1 MTRVHLFPHA
11 LSAIFVAVALS
22 LLTTG
27 CSDFDRTPA
36 DIHKDL
42 VPKIAAD
49 ILKTGASPRLR
60 GQPENYLSRLSPVGS
75 VRWDQ
80 SPLPGSASSEAT
92 ITFYRMPENTPIL
105 SIGFNLSDDQK
116 TYLFATATFPK

>member
-1 MTRVHLFPHA
+1 MTRAHLFPQA
-11 LSAIFVAVALS
+11 LGAIFVAIALS

-36 DIHKDL
+36 DIQREL

-49 ILKTGASPRLR
+49 ILKTGASPRLC
-60 GQPENYLSRLSPVGS
+60 GQAENYLSRLSPVGS

-80 SPLPGSASSEAT
+80 SPLPDSAPSEAT
-92 ITFYRMPENTPIL
+92 ITFFRMPENTPIL
-105 SIGFNLSDDQK
+105 LIGFDLSDDQK

>member
-1 MTRVHLFPHA
+1 MTRMHLVPQA
-11 LSAIFVAVALS
+11 LHVIFAVLALS

-36 DIHKDL
+36 DIHRDM
-42 VPKIAAD
+42 VPRIAAD

-60 GQPENYLSRLSPVGS
+60 GQPENYLSLLSPVDS

-80 SPLPGSASSEAT
+80 TPLPDSASSEAT
-92 ITFYRMPENTPIL
+92 ITYYRMPDNAPIL
-105 SIGFNLSDDQK
+105 SIGFDLSDDQK
-116 TYLFATATFPK
+116 TYLFTTATFPK